1 MKELIDELS
10 YDLAECHVDYLD
22 DAKLYTDYDTMA
34 QKLIS
39 RGYRRVVDANSA
51 TPTSGWI
58 SVELQEEPN
67 ENGTYLCYGYWIG
80 SRRNVTK
87 TADYLGKWKVVD
99 NFAITHWMPLPEAP
113 KGGAE

>member
-1 MKELIDELS
+1 MKELTDELS

-39 RGYRRVVDANSA
+39 RGYRRQ
-51 TPTSGWI
+51 SGWV
-58 SVELQEEPN
+58 SVNDKLPQNNEWCLLFHDNGQIMIGWYNSIHKTFIEGCVESPN
-67 ENGTYLCYGYWIG
+67 E
-80 SRRNVTK
+80 V
-87 TADYLGKWKVVD
+87 
-99 NFAITHWMPLPEAP
+99 THWMPLPEPP